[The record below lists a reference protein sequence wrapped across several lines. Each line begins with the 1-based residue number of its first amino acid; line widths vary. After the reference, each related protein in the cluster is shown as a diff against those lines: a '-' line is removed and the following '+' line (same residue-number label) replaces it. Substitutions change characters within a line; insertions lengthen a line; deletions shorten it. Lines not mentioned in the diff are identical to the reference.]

1 MRFAQIRDIDIANGP
16 GIRVSLYVQGCHRHC
31 PGCFNEETWNF
42 SGGKTYGQEEEDDLV
57 RLINRPHIAGLTVL
71 GGEPMEKENRPDVLK
86 LLKRVKQDCPNKNI
100 WVYTSFLYEEVENF
114 EEPILD
120 YVDVLV
126 DGMFIEKLKDPR
138 LHFRGS
144 SNQRL
149 IDVPKTKEA
158 GKIVLWE
165 K

>member
-16 GIRVSLYVQGCHRHC
+16 GIRVSLYVQGCNRHC
-31 PGCFNEETWNF
+31 PGCFNEETWDF
-42 SGGKTYGQEEEDDLV
+42 KGGKPYGQEDEDAIV
-57 RLINRPHIAGLTVL
+57 RLLNRPHIAGLTIL
-71 GGEPMEKENRPDVLK
+71 GGEPMEKENRPGVLK
-86 LLKRVKQDCPNKNI
+86 LLKRVRQDCPNKNV
-100 WVYTSFLYEEVENF
+100 WLYSSFLYEDFKDF

-126 DGMFIEKLKDPR
+126 DGMFIAKLKNPA

-149 IDVPKTKEA
+149 IDVKKTKEA
-158 GKIVLWE
+158 GQIVLMNV
-165 K
+165 